1 MTASIGA
8 KMNTSNPPAWRFYGI
23 LIVLTVLPIGIALT
37 GNPGG
42 PYLAAYISTA
52 LVMYGVYE
60 AFSRFRRK
68 VTIGRVWFVL
78 LAGIITGLFVDLAT
92 NLGPGL
98 YLGFLVGQAMTVAI
112 ILWLIRNTKG
122 EK

>member
-8 KMNTSNPPAWRFYGI
+8 KMNTNNPPAWRFYGI

-52 LVMYGVYE
+52 LVMYGIYE

-68 VTIGRVWFVL
+68 ATIGRVWFVL
-78 LAGIITGLFVDLAT
+78 LAGIVTGLFVDLAT

-112 ILWLIRNTKG
+112 ILWLIRNTKA
-122 EK
+122 